1 MLKVK
6 GKVKKHQSCLK
17 VKRKNKIFNCNFY

>member
-17 VKRKNKIFNCNFY
+17 VKRKNKIFN